1 MCKMKQMRYIFLFLL
16 VSVSVSAQIDRKNQ
30 PLKLQLVTPIENQ
43 TENSTSGPSIEY
55 KSIFDKDDNPMKRYS
70 ITKKNET
77 SKSILETNSDFKN
90 PGDEIKKKL
99 NRQQDDVAIDPKF
112 KQNQFLGEFKTD
124 TKYIKIV
131 CRDHQYPD
139 GDRVRVL
146 VNDKIVI
153 NSILLQSAATEY
165 YLDLSEGFNKID
177 FLALNQGES
186 GPNTAAFTVYDENG
200 VLITSNE
207 WNLLTGVKATI
218 IVFKQPKKEEPSD
231 KSQ

>member
-1 MCKMKQMRYIFLFLL
+1 MKQIRYIFLFLL
-16 VSVSVSAQIDRKNQ
+16 ASISASAQIDRKNK

-43 TENSTSGPSIEY
+43 KENSSTGPSIEY
-55 KSIFDKDDNPMKRYS
+55 KSIFDKDDNPLKRFS
-70 ITKKNET
+70 LTKKNET
-77 SKSILETNSDFKN
+77 SKSILEKNSDFKN

-99 NRQQDDVAIDPKF
+99 NRQQDDVEIDPKF

-146 VNDKIVI
+146 VNDKIMI
-153 NSILLQSAATEY
+153 NSILLQSVATEY
-165 YLDLSEGFNKID
+165 YLNLSEGFNKID

-200 VLITSNE
+200 VLITTNE

-218 IVFKQPKKEEPSD
+218 IVFKQPKQEEPSE
-231 KSQ
+231 K

>member
-1 MCKMKQMRYIFLFLL
+1 MKQMRYIFLVLL
-16 VSVSVSAQIDRKNQ
+16 VSISVSAQIDRKNQ
-30 PLKLQLVTPIENQ
+30 PLKLQLVTPVENQ

-55 KSIFDKDDNPMKRYS
+55 KSIFDKDDNPLKRYS

-77 SKSILETNSDFKN
+77 SKSILEINSDFKN

-99 NRQQDDVAIDPKF
+99 NRQQDDVAIDPRF
-112 KQNQFLGEFKTD
+112 RQNQFLGEFKTE
-124 TKYIKIV
+124 TKFIKIV
-131 CRDHQYPD
+131 CYDHQYPD

-146 VNDKIVI
+146 VNDNTVI
-153 NSILLQSAATEY
+153 SSILLQSVKREY
-165 YLDLSEGFNKID
+165 YIDLSAGFNKID

-200 VLITSNE
+200 IMITSNE
-207 WNLLTGVKATI
+207 WNLLTGVKAS
-218 IVFKQPKKEEPSD
+218 IVVLREPKKEEPSD

>member
-1 MCKMKQMRYIFLFLL
+1 LFVETINIQM
-16 VSVSVSAQIDRKNQ
+16 
-30 PLKLQLVTPIENQ
+30 
-43 TENSTSGPSIEY
+43 
-55 KSIFDKDDNPMKRYS
+55 
-70 ITKKNET
+70 
-77 SKSILETNSDFKN
+77 
-90 PGDEIKKKL
+90 EI
-99 NRQQDDVAIDPKF
+99 
-112 KQNQFLGEFKTD
+112 
-124 TKYIKIV
+124 
-131 CRDHQYPD
+131 
-139 GDRVRVL
+139 RVRVL

-165 YLDLSEGFNKID
+165 YLDIAEGFNKID

>member
-1 MCKMKQMRYIFLFLL
+1 MASI
-16 VSVSVSAQIDRKNQ
+16 SASAQIDRKNK

-43 TENSTSGPSIEY
+43 KENSSTGPSIEY
-55 KSIFDKDDNPMKRYS
+55 KSIFDKDDNPLKRFS
-70 ITKKNET
+70 LTKKNET
-77 SKSILETNSDFKN
+77 SKSILEKNSDFKN

-99 NRQQDDVAIDPKF
+99 NRQQDDVEIDPKF

-146 VNDKIVI
+146 VNDKIMI
-153 NSILLQSAATEY
+153 NSILLQSVATEY
-165 YLDLSEGFNKID
+165 YLNLSEGFNKID

-200 VLITSNE
+200 VLITTNE

-218 IVFKQPKKEEPSD
+218 IVFKQPKQEEPSE
-231 KSQ
+231 K

>member
-1 MCKMKQMRYIFLFLL
+1 MKQIRYIFLFLL
-16 VSVSVSAQIDRKNQ
+16 ASISASAQIDRKNK

-43 TENSTSGPSIEY
+43 KENSSTGPSIEY
-55 KSIFDKDDNPMKRYS
+55 KSIFDKDDNPLKRFS
-70 ITKKNET
+70 LTKKNET

-99 NRQQDDVAIDPKF
+99 NRQQDDVEIDPKF

-146 VNDKIVI
+146 VNDKIMI
-153 NSILLQSAATEY
+153 NSILLQSVATEY

-186 GPNTAAFTVYDENG
+186 GPNTAAFTVFDENG
-200 VLITSNE
+200 VLITTNE

-218 IVFKQPKKEEPSD
+218 IVFKQPKQEEPSE
-231 KSQ
+231 K

>member
-1 MCKMKQMRYIFLFLL
+1 MKQIRYIFLFLL
-16 VSVSVSAQIDRKNQ
+16 ASISASAQIDRKNK
-30 PLKLQLVTPIENQ
+30 PLKLKLVTPIENQ
-43 TENSTSGPSIEY
+43 KENSSTGPSIEY
-55 KSIFDKDDNPMKRYS
+55 KSIFDKDDNPLKRFS
-70 ITKKNET
+70 LTKKNET

-146 VNDKIVI
+146 VNDKIMI
-153 NSILLQSAATEY
+153 NSILLQSVATEY

-200 VLITSNE
+200 VLITTNE

-218 IVFKQPKKEEPSD
+218 VVFKQPKQEEPSE
-231 KSQ
+231 K

>member
-1 MCKMKQMRYIFLFLL
+1 MLKLKRMRYLFLLLL
-16 VSVSVSAQIDRKNQ
+16 VSVSLSAQIDRKNQ

-55 KSIFDKDDNPMKRYS
+55 KSFFDKDDNPMKRYS

-112 KQNQFLGEFKTD
+112 KQNQFLGEFKTEG
-124 TKYIKIV
+124 KYIKIV

-165 YLDLSEGFNKID
+165 YLDVAEGFNKID

-218 IVFKQPKKEEPSD
+218 IVFKQPKKEEPAE
-231 KSQ
+231 KAK

>member
-1 MCKMKQMRYIFLFLL
+1 MKQIRYIFLFLL
-16 VSVSVSAQIDRKNQ
+16 ASISASAQIDRKNK

-43 TENSTSGPSIEY
+43 KENSSTGPSIEY
-55 KSIFDKDDNPMKRYS
+55 KSIFDKDDNPLKRFS
-70 ITKKNET
+70 LTKKNET

-112 KQNQFLGEFKTD
+112 KQNQFLGEFKTN

-146 VNDKIVI
+146 VNDKIMI
-153 NSILLQSAATEY
+153 NSILLQSVATEY

-200 VLITSNE
+200 VLITTNE

-218 IVFKQPKKEEPSD
+218 VVFKQPKQEEPSE
-231 KSQ
+231 K

>member
-1 MCKMKQMRYIFLFLL
+1 MKQIRYIFLFLL
-16 VSVSVSAQIDRKNQ
+16 ASISASAQIDRKNK

-43 TENSTSGPSIEY
+43 KENSSTGPSIEY
-55 KSIFDKDDNPMKRYS
+55 KSIFDKDDNPLKRFS
-70 ITKKNET
+70 LTKKNET

-146 VNDKIVI
+146 VNDKIMI
-153 NSILLQSAATEY
+153 NSILLQSVATEY

-200 VLITSNE
+200 VLITTNE

-218 IVFKQPKKEEPSD
+218 VVFKQPKQEEPSE
-231 KSQ
+231 K

>member
-1 MCKMKQMRYIFLFLL
+1 MKQIRYIFLFLL
-16 VSVSVSAQIDRKNQ
+16 ASISASAQIDRKNK

-43 TENSTSGPSIEY
+43 KENSSTGPSIEY
-55 KSIFDKDDNPMKRYS
+55 KSIFDKDDNPLKRFS
-70 ITKKNET
+70 LTKKNET

-99 NRQQDDVAIDPKF
+99 NRQQDDVEIDPKF

-146 VNDKIVI
+146 VNDKIMI
-153 NSILLQSAATEY
+153 NSILLQSVATEY

-200 VLITSNE
+200 VLITTNE

-218 IVFKQPKKEEPSD
+218 IVFKQPKQEEPSE
-231 KSQ
+231 K

>member
-1 MCKMKQMRYIFLFLL
+1 MKQIRYIFLFLL
-16 VSVSVSAQIDRKNQ
+16 ASISASAQIDRKSK

-43 TENSTSGPSIEY
+43 KENSSTGPSIEY
-55 KSIFDKDDNPMKRYS
+55 KSIFDKDDNPLKRFS
-70 ITKKNET
+70 LTKKNET

-146 VNDKIVI
+146 VNDKIMI
-153 NSILLQSAATEY
+153 NSILLQSVATEY

-200 VLITSNE
+200 VLITTNE

-218 IVFKQPKKEEPSD
+218 VVFKQPKQEEPSE
-231 KSQ
+231 K